1 MKKTSKLLS
10 IMTSM
15 ALFTCAA
22 VVPMSADAALVT
34 DNTRTEIKSGNETIH
49 VRIDYSYDVNHVE
62 NAIKELYRTI
72 YELTEQY
79 INGLDKSQY
88 SAIELREL
96 RSDYS
101 YKLLQERVPT
111 YFEQIRKDLFS
122 PIMVDIG
129 IDSEREVSYPYDGIV
144 YCDLSVEEISKA
156 EMNKDIIMVSV
167 DKDYDKNGSYIG
179 TPNPYIM
186 TGTTT
191 TASSTTA
198 ITSTT
203 VTTAVSTLPEEYG
216 TDMFTDTIEEI
227 NGFTITFK
235 EHGQYR
241 YLSNQIRDE
250 LMAYKP
256 GNEIIFGFEF
266 MRVNPTDIPRIDKI
280 IMLSHSKL
288 DLGDPT
294 GDSKID
300 ARDASFVLAEYSLL
314 STGGASTLTT
324 VEKTAADAN
333 KDGQIDSKDA
343 SLMLS
348 MYAYNATSEEKI
360 DSMENYIESFV
371 CLD

>member
-22 VVPMSADAALVT
+22 VVPMSSDAAVVS
-34 DNTRTEIKSGNETIH
+34 DNTKAEIESGNETIH
-49 VRIDYSYDVNHVE
+49 VRIDYSYDVSYVE
-62 NAIKELYRTI
+62 NAKKELYRI
-72 YELTEQY
+72 IDELTEQY

-101 YKLLQERVPT
+101 YKLLQERVSA
-111 YFEQIRKDLFS
+111 YNEQIRKELFA
-122 PIMVDIG
+122 PIMEDIG
-129 IDSEREVSYPYDGIV
+129 IDSEREISYPYDGIV

-167 DKDYDKNGSYIG
+167 DKDYNEYGNYIG
-179 TPNPYIM
+179 TPNPYVQ

-203 VTTAVSTLPEEYG
+203 VTTASTMLEEYG
-216 TDMFTDTIEEI
+216 TAMFTDTIEDI
-227 NGFTITFK
+227 NEFTITFK
-235 EHGQYR
+235 EHGKYR
-241 YLSNQIRDE
+241 YLSNAIRDK
-250 LMAYKP
+250 LMVYKT
-256 GNEIIFGFEF
+256 GSEIIIGFEYL
-266 MRVNPTDIPRIDKI
+266 RVNADDTPRIDKI
-280 IMLSHSKL
+280 IMLSRSKL

-294 GDSKID
+294 GDSMID

-314 STGGASTLTT
+314 STGGASHLTT

-343 SLMLS
+343 SLMLG
-348 MYAYNATSEEKI
+348 MYAYNATSENKI
-360 DSMENYIESFV
+360 ETMNSYIEY
-371 CLD
+371 LKTNE